1 MRYAESIVCIPSVN
15 SANATVV
22 CSSASMSTNYKTSH
36 NQDGISNCYVP
47 RNESFTAMVNLVNT
61 AGFRSNA
68 SASTGKEN

>member
-22 CSSASMSTNYKTSH
+22 CSSASVNYKTSH

-47 RNESFTAMVNLVNT
+47 RNENFTAMVDLVNT
-61 AGFRSNA
+61 AGFRSNE
-68 SASTGKEN
+68 SASTGKGN